1 MRLISYICA
10 TGLALAAVCS
20 SMPIMLV
27 AADSNGSI
35 NTKRSLD
42 IFSREADTSIEEARE
57 PGVVIKR
64 VINDS
69 DSESETLPDTG
80 LIIKRTEEDV
90 ESDEVPAET
99 GVIIKRIKENE
110 DIVMNPGLII

>member
-20 SMPIMLV
+20 SMPITRV
-27 AADSNGSI
+27 AGDSNRPI
-35 NTKRSLD
+35 DTKRSLD
-42 IFSREADTSIEEARE
+42 LFSREADALIEEARD
-57 PGVVIKR
+57 PGVIIKR
-64 VINDS
+64 VIDDS
-69 DSESETLPDTG
+69 ESESETLPDTG
-80 LIIKRTEEDV
+80 LIIKRTDDV

-99 GVIIKRIKENE
+99 GAIIKRIKENE